1 MQPNMQKVSLEFKNI
16 GYVKHIDLE
25 LKQGLNVIRA
35 PNASGKSSLIR
46 GLTSMFSNRIS
57 PSHILSLNQVRGTI
71 RVQYFGK
78 TYKKYFKRTPSG
90 EVVTRGRMLPFF
102 DHRAF
107 DACVALA
114 ETGVV
119 HKITGGGT
127 AFRNY
132 LEKLSYGKYYSTII
146 EAAEELVNE
155 MSRELVGPHFEKFEA
170 LPLLLTE
177 LTHLHTNRDQLKEK
191 IKDLENVHKADVQ
204 SLLEKLKEKEF
215 ALSREEMNLSELRRN
230 LKREEEKKQQL
241 LGFLELAEDS
251 TEVAAQIKDGMDD
264 SKEKQKQIIEEIAK
278 QEENIENLKG
288 EVDMLKGH
296 VEQKKADGVKGLED
310 FEREL
315 ERVNKAV
322 VLKEEEIQQAERFP
336 LDDLKYPERLVI
348 EVRAEMM
355 KKIEWLN
362 GVIAYFQEKYMRR
375 MTTARIR
382 FNLNIT
388 KAFEQLDLKEFD
400 NIFLNQD
407 FTLNVV
413 RENSILQP
421 VETLSASEKLTV
433 SLILM
438 LAAKETFLPD
448 FPFFIIDE
456 LTLSYDPQR
465 FKQIVSYIGERVQY
479 LIVTS
484 LTSSEAGKPE
494 IIYNLDAIEKNM
506 QFVK

>member
-1 MQPNMQKVSLEFKNI
+1 
-16 GYVKHIDLE
+16 
-25 LKQGLNVIRA
+25 
-35 PNASGKSSLIR
+35 
-46 GLTSMFSNRIS
+46 
-57 PSHILSLNQVRGTI
+57 
-71 RVQYFGK
+71 
-78 TYKKYFKRTPSG
+78 
-90 EVVTRGRMLPFF
+90 
-102 DHRAF
+102 
-107 DACVALA
+107 
-114 ETGVV
+114 
-119 HKITGGGT
+119 
-127 AFRNY
+127 
-132 LEKLSYGKYYSTII
+132 
-146 EAAEELVNE
+146 
-155 MSRELVGPHFEKFEA
+155 
-170 LPLLLTE
+170 
-177 LTHLHTNRDQLKEK
+177 
-191 IKDLENVHKADVQ
+191 
-204 SLLEKLKEKEF
+204 
-215 ALSREEMNLSELRRN
+215 
-230 LKREEEKKQQL
+230 
-241 LGFLELAEDS
+241 
-251 TEVAAQIKDGMDD
+251 
-264 SKEKQKQIIEEIAK
+264 
-278 QEENIENLKG
+278 
-288 EVDMLKGH
+288 
-296 VEQKKADGVKGLED
+296 
-310 FEREL
+310 L

-336 LDDLKYPERLVI
+336 LDDLKYPEQLVI

-484 LTSSEAGKPE
+484 LTSSEAGTPE